1 MNRIFKITLP
11 VLLIQFFVSY
21 SFAQERILTWH
32 QTNNVTNNYFPL
44 TFDGAI
50 DAQPYADLPVYFEQ
64 ISLDTKSSTI
74 SYTLAN
80 TSYISL
86 PTNLALPNEI
96 LEIIPNEPH
105 IQVGIATAR
114 QQSYATIQFLPI
126 RKNPQTGQIEL
137 LKQFTPVI
145 SIKQNTTTPL
155 KQSTT
160 IATQSVLS
168 TGDWYKISVQESGI
182 YKIGFADLQAYGI
195 NPENIDPRT
204 ISLHGFAGG
213 MLPEKNQDLIYDD
226 LPQITIQVVGEEDGI
241 FNTDDYILFYGQ
253 SPNVW
258 KIEASKQKMTHS
270 TNLYNDYTYYYL
282 TTGTQNPLRIGTQN
296 QTALSPSHVVTTYHK
311 GLIHELELQQ
321 MTKSGKKWY
330 GETFNPETLQSFS
343 FQFPDIDTAAKVN
356 AELSVAGRS
365 GLPNWFNLIHNSDTL
380 LTISMVGM
388 SGDQMGK
395 LYARSD
401 TESVQFKVK
410 DHNIN
415 LSLSYNLPSS
425 TSIGILDYL
434 EVNAVCKLIF
444 RQGQLPYSY
453 MPRQSGGTI
462 PEIFLAEAGSNVSI
476 WNITDRMNVLRLAT
490 TFKNDGQS
498 FKLQTASPLEFVAF
512 DNTSFLTP
520 VFVNKVVNQNLHA
533 LQPADYIIIAPE
545 EFMAE
550 AEELAQLHQSHS
562 GLSTLV
568 VPLKPI
574 YEEFSSGAQ
583 DPVGIKAFIRMLY
596 LRAEPGKEPRYV
608 LLYGDGSYDP
618 KNRIAGNTNVIPV
631 FESQES
637 LSFTDSYPC
646 DDFYGL
652 MDPEEGL
659 DAAGAIDIG
668 VGRLP
673 VGTLQEAQAALLKIK
688 QYLQSDSLT
697 LGSWRNNI
705 CLLAD
710 DEDSNTH
717 FDQAEDLAYII
728 DTAYVKFNEDK
739 LYLDAFKQI
748 STAAGYRY
756 PDVNRLLADAIN
768 KGSLMINY
776 TGHGGEL
783 GWAGESVLTIPEI
796 YKWKNQ
802 SKYPVFV
809 TATCEFS
816 RFDDPGRV
824 SAGEHVFLA
833 PNKGGIALFTT
844 TRLAYSHSNAFLNQS
859 FYKTLFKPL
868 NGDFPRLG
876 DLVRL
881 SKNLSNNSTKIKNF
895 VLLGDPALNICFPK
909 QEAVIT
915 TINGIAVANFSDT
928 LKAFETVEM
937 IGEIQNPAGTLN
949 SSFNGTLEYRI
960 LDKNRVLRTLGND
973 PKSKPWPF
981 KALGNTIATGQVA
994 VNNGVFTFRFIIPKD
1009 IDYSYGPGKVSL
1021 YATDSLTDASG
1032 CFTDFVMGGMDP
1044 MAANDEKGPEI
1055 QVYLDDPRFESGN
1068 QTSCNPMMYIHLADS
1083 SGINYLGIGI
1093 GHDILA
1099 TLDHD
1104 NAYAVNLNTR
1114 FNPSTISGNKKG
1126 SIVYPLSNLEVGN
1139 HNLTIK
1145 AWDLRNNSS
1154 ETTIQF
1160 YASDFSSFN
1169 INQIIN
1175 QPNPFK
1181 DKTWFMITHDMP
1193 GEEIK
1198 VQIDVFTIHGSKVK
1212 TLTASSYS
1220 AGYSVSPIEWD
1231 ASSENGSKLPAGMYA
1246 YTVTLTNEKGVTSTQ
1261 KQKLLILK

>member
-1 MNRIFKITLP
+1 MNRIFKISLF
-11 VLLIQFFVSY
+11 LLLVCFSLNQAN
-21 SFAQERILTWH
+21 AQDRKLNWHPTHTIL
-32 QTNNVTNNYFPL
+32 NNYFPL

-50 DAQPYADLPVYFEQ
+50 DAPLLPELPVYYEQ
-64 ISLDTKSSTI
+64 LKLDSKASSI
-74 SYTLAN
+74 SYT
-80 TSYISL
+80 I
-86 PTNLALPNEI
+86 TNPIYSALPSNITLPAEI
-96 LEIIPNEPH
+96 LETIPSEPSVE
-105 IQVGIATAR
+105 ISIATAR
-114 QQSYATIQFLPI
+114 NQSYASIQFLPI
-126 RKNPQTGQIEL
+126 RKNKQSGQIEL
-137 LKQFTPVI
+137 LKQFTPAI
-145 SIKQNTTTPL
+145 AITQNTAPPL
-155 KQSTT
+155 KQSSS
-160 IATQSVLS
+160 IATESVLRM
-168 TGDWYKISVQESGI
+168 GDWYKISVQESGI
-182 YKIGFADLQAYGI
+182 YKIGFSDLQAYGI

-226 LPQITIQVVGEEDGI
+226 LPQITIQVVGEDDGV
-241 FNTDDYILFYGQ
+241 FNADDYILFYGQ

-258 KIEASKQKMTHS
+258 KAEVSKQKMSHS
-270 TNLYNDYTYYYL
+270 TNLYNDFTYYYL

-296 QTALSPSHVVTTYHK
+296 QTALSPSHVVTTYRK

-330 GETFNPETLQSFS
+330 GETFSPETLKSYDFN
-343 FQFPDIDTAAKVN
+343 FTNIDTTANVN

-410 DHNIN
+410 DQNIN
-415 LSLSYNLPSS
+415 LKLSYNLPSS

-462 PEIFLAEAGSNVSI
+462 PEIFLADAGSNVTI

-498 FKLQTASPLEFVAF
+498 FKLQTASALDFIAF
-512 DNTSFLTP
+512 DNNSFLTP
-520 VFVNKVVNQNLHA
+520 TFVNKVVNQNLHA
-533 LQPADYIIIAPE
+533 LQPADYIIISPE
-545 EFMAE
+545 EFIAE
-550 AEELAQLHQSHS
+550 AEELAQLHQAHD

-596 LRAEPGKEPRYV
+596 LRAEPGNEPRYV

-637 LSFTDSYPC
+637 LSYTDSYPC

-673 VGTLQEAQAALLKIK
+673 VGTLSEAQAALLKIK
-688 QYLQSDSLT
+688 QYLQADSLT

-728 DTAYVKFNEDK
+728 DTAYVKFNKDK

-768 KGSLMINY
+768 NGSLMINY

-796 YKWKNQ
+796 YKWTNQ

-876 DLVRL
+876 DLVRI

-895 VLLGDPALNICFPK
+895 VLLGDPALSICFPK

-915 TINGIAVANFSDT
+915 TINGVPVANFSDT
-928 LKAFETVEM
+928 LKAYETVEM
-937 IGEIQNPAGTLN
+937 IGEIQNPIGTLN
-949 SSFNGTLEYRI
+949 EAFNGTLEYRI
-960 LDKNRVLRTLGND
+960 IDKERILKTLGND

-981 KALGNTIATGQVA
+981 KALGNTIATGQVP
-994 VNNGVFTFRFIIPKD
+994 VTNGVFSFRFIIPKD
-1009 IDYSYGPGKVSL
+1009 IDYSYGAGKISL
-1021 YATDSLTDASG
+1021 YATDSLIDAGG
-1032 CFTDFVMGGMDP
+1032 CFTDFVMGGVDTT
-1044 MAANDEKGPEI
+1044 AASDEKGPDI

-1083 SGINYLGIGI
+1083 SGLNYLGIGI
-1093 GHDILA
+1093 GHDIMA
-1099 TLDHD
+1099 TLDQD

-1114 FNPSTISGNKKG
+1114 FIPSTASGNKKG
-1126 SIVYPLSNLEVGN
+1126 SIVYPLTDLAVGN
-1139 HNLTIK
+1139 HSITIK

-1160 YASDFSSFN
+1160 YVSDFSSFS

-1198 VQIDVFTIHGSKVK
+1198 IQIDVFTLQGSKVK
-1212 TLTASSYS
+1212 TLAASAYS
-1220 AGYSVSPIEWD
+1220 TGYSVSPIEWD
-1231 ASSENGSKLPAGMYA
+1231 ASSESGKKLAAGMYA